1 MEKSILNFFVTESFY
16 YDISVYHVISTLSV
30 CEIYYSD
37 TTNFIFNTIATY
49 IWKLNERIINAFER
63 ALLFFSRFFTAVSD
77 VFDISEQIENNF
89 MSYMLIDWKSL
100 FTETSSQVANSR
112 ILHIAPCRYIYV
124 YSPTGV
130 IYA

>member
-1 MEKSILNFFVTESFY
+1 METKRT
-16 YDISVYHVISTLSV
+16 
-30 CEIYYSD
+30 
-37 TTNFIFNTIATY
+37 
-49 IWKLNERIINAFER
+49 INAFER

-130 IYA
+130 IYAWQVFCFFHGNPRMKIPSDVWRVNKYSLRG

>member
-1 MEKSILNFFVTESFY
+1 METKRT
-16 YDISVYHVISTLSV
+16 
-30 CEIYYSD
+30 
-37 TTNFIFNTIATY
+37 
-49 IWKLNERIINAFER
+49 INAFER

-112 ILHIAPCRYIYV
+112 ILHIAPVHLCVFADRCDICMT
-124 YSPTGV
+124 SSLLFLPW
-130 IYA
+130 